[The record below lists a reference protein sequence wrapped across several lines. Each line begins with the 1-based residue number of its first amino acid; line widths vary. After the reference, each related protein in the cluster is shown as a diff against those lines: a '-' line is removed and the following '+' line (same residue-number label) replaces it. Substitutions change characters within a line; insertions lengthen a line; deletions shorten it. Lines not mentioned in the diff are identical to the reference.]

1 MGCIGDTMTEK
12 NRTSFEVLSSVN
24 VDENKKKKNNLDY
37 LSWAWAWIELHKVY
51 PDATSKVYERENG
64 VNYWT
69 DGKTA
74 WVKVGVTVEGLE
86 HIEYLPVMDFKNKS
100 IPVDNVTSVD
110 VNKAIQRGLTKA
122 IARHGLG
129 LYIYAGEDF
138 TEEEELTPPKLYV
151 VGKAKKEF
159 DEPKLKAV
167 VEKMVGIAGKDYG
180 ATVEEQ
186 KEWLSMPLVEAFND
200 IENYVDVKKGEAND
214 K

>member
-1 MGCIGDTMTEK
+1 MGQIGEQLMTEK

-122 IARHGLG
+122 IARHGG
-129 LYIYAGEDF
+129 LMSN
-138 TEEEELTPPKLYV
+138 L
-151 VGKAKKEF
+151 
-159 DEPKLKAV
+159 
-167 VEKMVGIAGKDYG
+167 
-180 ATVEEQ
+180 
-186 KEWLSMPLVEAFND
+186 
-200 IENYVDVKKGEAND
+200 
-214 K
+214 

>member
-1 MGCIGDTMTEK
+1 MYRGGAMTEK

-138 TEEEELTPPKLYV
+138 PEEEELTPPKLYV
-151 VGKAKKEF
+151 VGKEKKEF

-167 VEKMVGIAGKDYG
+167 VERMVGIAGKSYG

-186 KEWLSMPLVEAFND
+186 KSWLSMPLVEAFND
-200 IENYVDVKKGEAND
+200 IENYVEVKKGETND